1 VCGSGGIVKKRRT
14 GFTRLKRRGRRLR
27 GHEGEAEM
35 SYSDESKAH
44 DERVKGLVALYNA
57 RRLDDMLEH
66 FCDDVICFLPTVL
79 ADSPIDIQWSNG
91 KETYRRNL
99 AIFYDLFGTLTV
111 EGVFATKDSSSVLVT
126 DEHGNNG
133 TFSFEVTAE
142 RCPAYAPSR
151 QHPPNPY
158 LPEQRQNSLAYR
170 LSARFSRRQPERL
183 GPSSSSS
190 GHSDRCRADRAC
202 RARSPC
208 RAGTA
213 SPARPGTAPRSRAS
227 PRVRPGL

>member
-1 VCGSGGIVKKRRT
+1 
-14 GFTRLKRRGRRLR
+14 
-27 GHEGEAEM
+27 M

-142 RCPAYAPSR
+142 RKVKR
-151 QHPPNPY
+151 VFFHHQ
-158 LPEQRQNSLAYR
+158 
-170 LSARFSRRQPERL
+170 
-183 GPSSSSS
+183 
-190 GHSDRCRADRAC
+190 
-202 RARSPC
+202 
-208 RAGTA
+208 
-213 SPARPGTAPRSRAS
+213 PARAAKASVPGIRPVKEAPAEPVSA
-227 PRVRPGL
+227 